1 MKLLLNKF
9 KNVFIL
15 SWRQRKLIIM
25 VFWLSVYRN
34 VLLVLKSKKAFTE
47 EITKN
52 QNIKIVLTSEK
63 TAIAKDIAMAV
74 HIVNKYLP
82 WKNVCRH
89 QSWQAVYL
97 LLKYEILFEYF
108 VGVEKNKLKKEGH
121 SWVKVNQKFICGKC
135 NEENYAI
142 LFDSNK
148 T

>member
-9 KNVFIL
+9 KNAFIL
-15 SWRQRKLIIM
+15 SWRQRKLILF
-25 VFWLSVYRN
+25 VFCLSVYRN
-34 VLLVLKSKKAFTE
+34 LLLVLKSKKAFTE

-63 TAIAKDIAMAV
+63 IAIAKDIAMAID
-74 HIVNKYLP
+74 IVNKYLP

-97 LLKYEILFEYF
+97 LLEYQIPF
-108 VGVEKNKLKKEGH
+108 DYCVGIEKNKLKKEGH

-135 NEENYAI
+135 NEDDYAI

-148 T
+148 A